1 VPGAEAN
8 ARAARRR
15 ADHWDEEAVS
25 SGLRERLARAIAP
38 EAVSLT
44 TEYVERLRAAHD
56 LLKLRNA
63 FLERDN
69 KQLLRKVMKLKDQ
82 ARGR

>member
-1 VPGAEAN
+1 M
-8 ARAARRR
+8 
-15 ADHWDEEAVS
+15 

-56 LLKLRNA
+56 ALKRRNA
-63 FLERDN
+63 YLESDN
-69 KQLLRKVMKLKDQ
+69 KQLLRRVMKLKAE
-82 ARGR
+82 ARQR

>member
-1 VPGAEAN
+1 VTGI
-8 ARAARRR
+8 
-15 ADHWDEEAVS
+15 
-25 SGLRERLARAIAP
+25 RERLARALAP

-44 TEYVERLRAAHD
+44 TEHVERLRASHD
-56 LLKLRNA
+56 LLKRRNE

-69 KQLLRKVMKLKDQ
+69 KQLLRKVMKLKAE

>member
-1 VPGAEAN
+1 MTGI
-8 ARAARRR
+8 
-15 ADHWDEEAVS
+15 
-25 SGLRERLARAIAP
+25 RERLARVIAP

-44 TEYVERLRAAHD
+44 TEFVERLRASHD
-56 LLKLRNA
+56 TLKRRNA

-69 KQLLRKVMKLKDQ
+69 KQLLRKVMKLEAE